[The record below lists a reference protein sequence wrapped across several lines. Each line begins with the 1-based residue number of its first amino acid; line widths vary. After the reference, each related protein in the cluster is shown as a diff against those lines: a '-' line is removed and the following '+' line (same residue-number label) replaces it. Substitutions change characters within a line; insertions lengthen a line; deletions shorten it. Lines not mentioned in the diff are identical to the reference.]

1 MFEKFHEHD
10 VIEVLDINHNEN
22 IIKYRSK
29 TGSDQIFRSYI
40 NLPYV
45 RSSIYPGR
53 NIAVQY
59 GKTTKGDVEDSR
71 RRISRHER
79 KISALKHPD
88 PSVSPLGLSL
98 IKWTMGEDE
107 ALNQLRYYHERANT
121 NHNNSSY
128 LAIDGTLAKVE
139 VYYGCL
145 SVSMT
150 IGAADIKENTILL
163 QGNYPENI
171 LLSAIGRDIS
181 ELIDHPGFKNGGEI
195 ARVVNRGNNSVHI
208 ALKNQKIAIK
218 DII

>member
-10 VIEVLDINHNEN
+10 IIEVLDINHNEN
-22 IIKYRSK
+22 LIKYRSR

-40 NLPYV
+40 NLLYD

-59 GKTTKGDVEDSR
+59 GKTTKVDIENSSR
-71 RRISRHER
+71 KIGRNER

-98 IKWTMGEDE
+98 MKWSMGEDE
-107 ALNQLRYYHERANT
+107 ALNQLRYYHDRANT

-128 LAIDGTLAKVE
+128 LAIDGTLARAE

-145 SVSMT
+145 SINII
-150 IGAADIKENTILL
+150 IGSAEIKENIILL
-163 QGNYPENI
+163 KGEYPDNI
-171 LLSAIGRDIS
+171 LLSAIGRDIG
-181 ELIDHPGFKNGGEI
+181 ELIDHPGFKDGGEI
-195 ARVVNRGNNSVHI
+195 ARVVNRGSSSVHI

-218 DII
+218 DLI